1 MGMRDC
7 PGIQVSQWIDFL
19 NFHVLTIRGHIAVLC
34 PIPKMHCCSL
44 HNPKVHWCL
53 FPTENLLLCGECGR
67 HVRLLLDSGPHCRKL
82 CLMFNF
88 FDSVNLNRIFD
99 NLLEQ
104 ALTAILG
111 GAFDF
116 AVHQIIIIMH
126 II

>member
-1 MGMRDC
+1 MF
-7 PGIQVSQWIDFL
+7 DF
-19 NFHVLTIRGHIAVLC
+19 FG
-34 PIPKMHCCSL
+34 
-44 HNPKVHWCL
+44 
-53 FPTENLLLCGECGR
+53 
-67 HVRLLLDSGPHCRKL
+67 
-82 CLMFNF
+82 
-88 FDSVNLNRIFD
+88 SVNLNRIFD